1 MTDESVIIKDWR
13 NLMPKIVDKEKK
25 TKAISDA
32 ALKVFRERGYYK
44 TRMVDIAQMAG
55 MGKGTLYEYFK
66 DKADILRFAFDQYFN
81 VFSEGVLEA
90 MKEKTKPSEKIIS
103 LIDFALQH
111 ASEWED
117 HCAIYVD
124 YFGAARTEET
134 KRFSLS
140 RMYAEMEGVL
150 ENLIGEA
157 QATDEIDA
165 KFNPAAVAKLLL
177 SIYDGIILHNIFVGQ
192 RINLE
197 VMRKTAMTLITQGL
211 LIGRFEKSNH

>member
-1 MTDESVIIKDWR
+1 
-13 NLMPKIVDKEKK
+13 MPKIVDKEKK

-66 DKADILRFAFDQYFN
+66 DKADILRFAFDRYFN

-90 MKEKTKPSEKIIS
+90 MKQKTKPSEKIIS

-124 YFGAARTEET
+124 YFGVARTEET

-140 RMYAEMEGVL
+140 RMYAEMEGIL

-157 QATDEIDA
+157 QAADEIDT
-165 KFNPAAVAKLLL
+165 KFNPAAVAELLL

-192 RINLE
+192 RINLD
-197 VMRKTAMTLITQGL
+197 VMRKTAMALITQGL
-211 LIGRFEKSNH
+211 LIGRPEKSNH